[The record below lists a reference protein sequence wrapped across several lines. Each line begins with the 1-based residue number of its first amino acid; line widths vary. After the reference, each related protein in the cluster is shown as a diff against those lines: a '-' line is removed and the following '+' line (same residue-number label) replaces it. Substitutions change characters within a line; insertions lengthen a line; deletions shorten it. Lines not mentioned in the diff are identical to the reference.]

1 MKYLLS
7 VLLIRD
13 VNFNMYAFA
22 QKYFL
27 LQYLYMTVIICCQM
41 NFFLFE

>member
-13 VNFNMYAFA
+13 VNFNMYLFA
-22 QKYFL
+22 QVFSIAVFVHDCDYIML
-27 LQYLYMTVIICCQM
+27 P
-41 NFFLFE
+41 N